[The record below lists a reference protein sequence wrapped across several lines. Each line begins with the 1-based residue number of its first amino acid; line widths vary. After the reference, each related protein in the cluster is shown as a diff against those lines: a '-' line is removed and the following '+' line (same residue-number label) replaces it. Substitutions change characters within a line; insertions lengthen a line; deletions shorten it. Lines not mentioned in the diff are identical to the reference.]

1 MVVVLVRDNDC
12 KVSSTVFNGCLIT
25 VGAVWPWTGRFTS
38 YRPKLFLRKIQV
50 GRQWLTPV
58 IPATQETEIRRIEV

>member
-38 YRPKLFLRKIQV
+38 YRPKLFLRKIQ
-50 GRQWLTPV
+50 GGASGSRL
-58 IPATQETEIRRIEV
+58 